1 MDYRI
6 HWIWLS
12 LACTVDT
19 VTFPKLIAEFN
30 NAKDIY
36 EADDYTISKCI
47 GGKMSD
53 RSNLADKSLERA
65 EEIFGFCQKYG
76 VGILTYADPEY
87 PENLRKIPTPPVV
100 LYYRGKLP
108 DFNRQFCVAAV
119 GTRNLS
125 DYGRKNTF
133 KICYDLAIGGATIVS
148 GMALGIDGVAH
159 AGAIAAEK
167 PTVAVLGC
175 GIDVCYPPQHL
186 TLARE
191 IVKSGCIITEYPPKT
206 PPSKFNFPKRNRIIS
221 GLCSATVIFEGR
233 ENSGA
238 LITARY
244 AKEQGRAVYA
254 LPGNVG
260 APNSEISNL
269 LLKDGARL
277 CTRAEDVF
285 SDFEK
290 EYTGVINPFMLKDR
304 CPIDILYALRQLE
317 VVANCPTDDIY
328 IPVRQRKK
336 AEKVVGKDKVDI
348 DKSFASDKFTGTEE
362 KHGSEEFDKEALRLY
377 KKIPLKGYCDI
388 ESLLDEGQDLRQ
400 LMKLLLKLEI
410 GKFIVLLPG
419 DRVARKSR

>member
-6 HWIWLS
+6 YWIWLAE
-12 LACTVDT
+12 ACTIDT
-19 VTFPKLIAEFN
+19 VTFSKLIDSFDD
-30 NAKDIY
+30 AKDIY
-36 EADDYTISKCI
+36 EADDYAISKCI
-47 GGKMSD
+47 GSKMSD
-53 RSNLADKSLERA
+53 RSNLSDKSLERA
-65 EEIFGFCQKYG
+65 EEIFNFCEKHG
-76 VGILTYADPEY
+76 VGILTYADSEY
-87 PENLRKIPTPPVV
+87 PENLRRIPTPPVV

-108 DFNRQFCVAAV
+108 DFNRQFFVAAV

-125 DYGRKNTF
+125 DYGRRNAF
-133 KICYDLAIGGATIVS
+133 KISYDLAAAGATVVS
-148 GMALGIDGVAH
+148 GMALGIDGVAL

-167 PTVAVLGC
+167 QTVAVLGC

-191 IVKSGCIITEYPPKT
+191 IVKNGCILTEYPPKT
-206 PPSKFNFPKRNRIIS
+206 PPAKFNFPKRNRIIS

-244 AKEQGRAVYA
+244 AKEQGRLLYA

-269 LLKDGARL
+269 LLKDGARP
-277 CTRAEDVF
+277 CTRAEDILGA
-285 SDFEK
+285 FEK
-290 EYTGVINPFMLKDR
+290 DYPGVINQFMLRDR

-336 AEKVVGKDKVDI
+336 AEKSIRRDKVEI
-348 DKSFASDKFTGTEE
+348 ENKAPSSKALAENEKESFEA
-362 KHGSEEFDKEALRLY
+362 FDKDALRLY
-377 KKIPLKGYCDI
+377 KKIPLKGYCSI
-388 ESLLDEGQDLRQ
+388 ESLLDEGLDLRAV
-400 LMKLLLKLEI
+400 MKLLLKLEM